1 MVKHK
6 VQKRPG
12 ITSAKWGDLTA
23 HLFLIALSLIVA
35 FPFIWMVT
43 SALKTRDEIW
53 MFPPKLLPQV
63 PQWQNFMEAWHGAP
77 FGQYVFNSVFTAG
90 CIVAIQIINSSMMA
104 YVLTQLKF
112 RGRNLLFALIMG
124 TYMLPVA
131 ATYVPSY
138 VILGNLNWLDTY
150 RGLIIS
156 NATSVFGIFLMR
168 QAFLQV
174 HRETVEAALLDG
186 AGHWTILWR
195 IFMPISKTT
204 VVTFGLISF
213 VTNYNNYLW
222 PMLITKS
229 ENMRLVTQGLR
240 QYFIG
245 GGAYGLNWPQIMA
258 ASTFTIAPLLI
269 VFFLA
274 QNWFMKGI
282 GDTGIKG

>member
-1 MVKHK
+1 MAQNKAL
-6 VQKRPG
+6 QKSGYP
-12 ITSAKWGDLTA
+12 IIKWENLVA
-23 HLFLIALSLIVA
+23 HLFLIVLSIIVA

-43 SALKTRDEIW
+43 SALKTRTEIW

-63 PQWQNFMEAWHGAP
+63 PQWHNFVEAWNGAP
-77 FGQYVFNSVFTAG
+77 FSRYVFNSVFTAV
-90 CIVAIQIINSSMMA
+90 CIVAIQIVNSAMMA

-131 ATYVPSY
+131 VSYVPSY
-138 VILGNLNWLDTY
+138 IILADLNWLDTY
-150 RGLIIS
+150 QGLIIS

-195 IFMPISKTT
+195 IFMPISKTS
-204 VVTFGLISF
+204 VITFGLISF

-229 ENMRLVTQGLR
+229 AEMRLVTQGLR

-269 VFFLA
+269 IFFLA
-274 QNWFMKGI
+274 QKWFMKGI